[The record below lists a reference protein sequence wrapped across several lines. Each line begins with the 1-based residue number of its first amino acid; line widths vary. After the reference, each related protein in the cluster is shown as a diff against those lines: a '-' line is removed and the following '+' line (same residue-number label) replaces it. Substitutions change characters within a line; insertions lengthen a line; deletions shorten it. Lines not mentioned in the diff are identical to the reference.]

1 MRLKYRKLPNSGK
14 HHFRQNGKMI
24 CVHPGETVEAEPHEL
39 GGAILSF
46 ECLNPPPPTPEPEPP
61 QGLYADHAGA
71 GRWNVINP
79 ATGKA
84 INDELLTKDEAQS
97 LIEER
102 LAEDTEKSEEH
113 GTGSGDGDTA
123 DADAD

>member
-1 MRLKYRKLPNSGK
+1 MARYQMLPKKGK
-14 HHFRQNGKMI
+14 HYFRQGGTTV
-24 CVHPGETVEAEPHEL
+24 CVRPGDIIDTEECEL
-39 GGAILSF
+39 RGAIDKFIRLDP
-46 ECLNPPPPTPEPEPP
+46 LPPEPEPA

-102 LAEDTEKSEEH
+102 LAEDTEKGEEH
-113 GTGSGDGDTA
+113 GAGSGDGEATA
-123 DADAD
+123 NVDAD